1 MRMKEVN
8 QICYNVCCVIFV
20 IVCWNVQIHAVN
32 AHFVG
37 ASKRRRRKNEKKKNH
52 LWQNWH
58 RYRWSFFHFSL
69 DDCDDLV
76 CCRKYNGYKQICELH
91 GIVEFQKEK
100 LEKMVLNDFEK
111 MWNWDNDEHSDRFF
125 FDSLFLWKKNL
136 PSHCQRYQCPIKYI
150 HNTFRYV
157 FLSLLPSVI
166 FFCWIKHF
174 RIVFCKREIDCRM

>member
-1 MRMKEVN
+1 MATERTNMRQRFRDSGIQEREREKEGMRMKEVN
-8 QICYNVCCVIFV
+8 QICYNVCCVIFA

-58 RYRWSFFHFSL
+58 RYRWSFFHFFL
-69 DDCDDLV
+69 DDCDYLV

-125 FDSLFLWKKNL
+125 SI
-136 PSHCQRYQCPIKYI
+136 P
-150 HNTFRYV
+150 
-157 FLSLLPSVI
+157 
-166 FFCWIKHF
+166 FFCEKKIFLH
-174 RIVFCKREIDCRM
+174 IVKDINVQ